1 MSATQGTVSKF
12 QSLADGTL
20 RLQVDIHQTDT
31 AQALELLC
39 EVGRTV
45 AIAGLTDQLADERSE
60 QERYDSVS
68 VTGSE
73 RIVEDE
79 CDNNAGKLM
88 QQLYRAG
95 WFHAPKVLQA
105 LGKDA
110 MFLQWVRGQSTCWAC
125 DGRNLD
131 DNPIVAAHYRKVAS
145 GAGTGLKPPYSAIPL
160 CKFCHDKQHAHG
172 YGVISPTGWWE
183 EKVAKARQDWGHQRM
198 RDIFRTTSMTAVPA
212 QHVVEWALENELSSL
227 IPSEY
232 LA

>member
-45 AIAGLTDQLADERSE
+45 AIAALQDAEPEIEWNKEELAYVDN
-60 QERYDSVS
+60 
-68 VTGSE
+68 
-73 RIVEDE
+73 E
-79 CDNNAGKLM
+79 CDNSAGKLM
-88 QQLYRAG
+88 QALYRGG
-95 WFHAPKVLQA
+95 WFHAPKVLEA

-110 MFLQWVRGQSTCWAC
+110 EFLQWVRKQDVCWC
-125 DGRNLD
+125 CNHIPGD
-131 DNPIVAAHYRKVAS
+131 DLNQPAIQAAHYRKVAS
-145 GAGTGLKPPYSAIPL
+145 GAGTAVKPPYSAIPL
-160 CKFCHDKQHAHG
+160 CSRCHGRQHQHG
-172 YGVISPTGWWE
+172 YSVLGTTDWWE
-183 EKVAKARQDWGHQRM
+183 EKVAKARQKWGHERM
-198 RDIFRTTSMTAVPA
+198 RGLFRTESMTAVPA
-212 QHVVEWALENELSSL
+212 QHVVEWALENELQAL